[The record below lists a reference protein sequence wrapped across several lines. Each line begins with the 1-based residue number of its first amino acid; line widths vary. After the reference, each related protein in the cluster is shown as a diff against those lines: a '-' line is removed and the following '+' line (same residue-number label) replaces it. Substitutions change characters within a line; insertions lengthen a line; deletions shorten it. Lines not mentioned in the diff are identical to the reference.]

1 MTDPAPQKRSP
12 LVRVTSILAA
22 FAVFG
27 LIVFFAAIIF
37 VMTSDVFK
45 GNAFPVDF
53 AAFWAAA
60 QLALDGRAV
69 EAFDQSTITTAI
81 TIPPEYPQERF
92 FWMYPPTWA
101 AVTTPLGIL
110 PFWAAWPLFAVISMS
125 VYLMA
130 LRPWAQALTG
140 QLNLVL
146 AAPVVLL
153 GAVNANT
160 GLLMAGLLVLA
171 VSAIAQGRHVLAGL
185 MIAAMTVKPTMGV
198 LIPFA
203 LASAGY
209 WRVIMWASIGTVV
222 FAAFAVLPFG
232 LEYWARFFAGILVA
246 ADQLADGEIPIAV
259 MVTWYAFARF
269 VGLVHGDAILVQ
281 IGASILLIGVV
292 AGMWRRQIALAEKAA
307 LLLLAAPLATPYA
320 HYYEMAF
327 MLAGTVLWM
336 HAGHGKRW
344 DERVLMAAL
353 WILPAF
359 VTFARDPAVVPL
371 VGAPLATAMLLLV
384 VLRSRV

>member
-1 MTDPAPQKRSP
+1 M
-12 LVRVTSILAA
+12 AA

-45 GNAFPVDF
+45 GDAFPVDF

-60 QLALDGRAV
+60 QLALEGRAV
-69 EAFDQSTITTAI
+69 EAFDQDTIVATI
-81 TIPPEYPQERF
+81 TIPPDYPQERF

-101 AVTTPLGIL
+101 LVTAPLGAL
-110 PFWAAWPLFAVISMS
+110 PFWAAWPLFAGLSLG
-125 VYLMA
+125 VYLFA
-130 LRPWAQALTG
+130 LRPWAGAMIG
-140 QLNLVL
+140 QLNLIL

-160 GLLMAGLLVLA
+160 GLLLAGLLVLA
-171 VSAIAQGRHVLAGL
+171 LSAMAQGRHVMAGL
-185 MIAAMTVKPTMGV
+185 VIAAMTVKPTMGV

-209 WRVIMWASIGTVV
+209 WRVVLWACIGTVV
-222 FAAFAVLPFG
+222 FAGLAVLPFG

-246 ADQLADGEIPIAV
+246 ADQLADGKIPIAV

-269 VGLVHGDAILVQ
+269 VGLVHGDAVLIQ
-281 IGASILLIGVV
+281 IGASVLLVALV
-292 AGMWRRQIALAEKAA
+292 AGMWRRQIALAEKGA

-327 MLAGTVLWM
+327 MLAGTVLWV
-336 HAGHGKRW
+336 HAGHGRRW

-353 WILPAF
+353 WILPVF

-371 VGAPLATAMLLLV
+371 VGAPLATGMLAIV
-384 VLRSRV
+384 AVRSRA

>member
-292 AGMWRRQIALAEKAA
+292 AGMWRRQIALAEKATDMI
-307 LLLLAAPLATPYA
+307 LQREPLQP
-320 HYYEMAF
+320 E
-327 MLAGTVLWM
+327 
-336 HAGHGKRW
+336 
-344 DERVLMAAL
+344 
-353 WILPAF
+353 
-359 VTFARDPAVVPL
+359 DPRNKV
-371 VGAPLATAMLLLV
+371 
-384 VLRSRV
+384 